1 MNVIGKKNV
10 ITRLLS
16 ASVAIAMCL
25 FLAAC
30 GDDSSNNA
38 SSDNSI
44 VPLLGTMVDARD
56 GKTYKTVK
64 IGRQTWMAENLNYD
78 IVGSRCFNDDAVNC
92 FKYGRLY
99 TWDAAISVCP
109 SGYRLPDE
117 SEWEVL
123 FQEVGG
129 ISEAGKMLRS
139 KSGWADG
146 NGKDSY
152 GFSVLPSGWT
162 DADASDWHA
171 AIVSYASNL
180 VSHTS
185 NPIQHSFM
193 DALNIGREFGGK
205 SADEGIGTAFW
216 VNNFGSTSDNQRGIK
231 FYEHDVSVVNFFS
244 KQWLYVRCVQ
254 KCLGRDYSLCW

>member
-1 MNVIGKKNV
+1 MGGGLRFEHNCQKRGLAMNVIGKKNV
-10 ITRLLS
+10 VTRLLKTG
-16 ASVAIAMCL
+16 VAIAMCS

-30 GDDSSNNA
+30 GDDSSNKA

-78 IVGSRCFNDDAVNC
+78 TVGSRCLNDDAVNC

-99 TWDAAISVCP
+99 TWNAAISVCP
-109 SGYRLPDE
+109 SGYRLPDK

-123 FQEVGG
+123 FQEIGG
-129 ISEAGKMLRS
+129 ISEAGEKLRS
-139 KSGWADG
+139 KSGWTDG
-146 NGKDSY
+146 NGKDTY

-162 DADASDWHA
+162 DADAMDRA
-171 AIVSYASNL
+171 AAGASFYNDL
-180 VSHTS
+180 LSS
-185 NPIQHSFM
+185 
-193 DALNIGREFGGK
+193 GFGGS
-205 SADEGIGTAFW
+205 SANEGKGTAFW
-216 VNNFGSTSDNQRGIK
+216 VNQFGSTSDIQGGIK
-231 FYEHDVSVVNFFS
+231 FYEYDVSGVNFFS